1 MATSRG
7 LITTCLLLLI
17 SLQGQTAD
25 AITADGVLQDASG
38 LDIMEAVYSRH
49 QKYPWVYEEQSMIL
63 IDQRGNKNTRKLR
76 RYSRLADN
84 GSADLL
90 LLFDSPTDVK
100 GVALLANRNAQGQM
114 TQAFYL
120 PAFGPQFVRA
130 DSSTSSQQQDNFLGT
145 DYSIDSLVGEVL
157 EDHRYE
163 RVEDFNYRDIDY
175 FVIDVYRKNAA
186 ESLAR
191 RHYIRQDNLFITRSD
206 HFDEIGRLR
215 KRQTQHDLTNVHGDM
230 WRANMM
236 MMDNEH
242 LSHRTVI
249 KIDKRIFSRDYVPE
263 EVFTEA
269 WIVANRSID
278 IEQDPDGPVEDSSD
292 D

>member
-1 MATSRG
+1 
-7 LITTCLLLLI
+7 
-17 SLQGQTAD
+17 
-25 AITADGVLQDASG
+25 
-38 LDIMEAVYSRH
+38 MEAVYSRH

-186 ESLAR
+186 ESLVR

-269 WIVANRSID
+269 WIVANRSLE
-278 IEQDPDGPVEDSSD
+278 IEQDPDGPAEDSSD

>member
-1 MATSRG
+1 MVKRYLFATS
-7 LITTCLLLLI
+7 LLLLVCC
-17 SLQGQTAD
+17 QGQAAD
-25 AITADGVLQDASG
+25 SGDAAQVLRDASG
-38 LDIMEAVYSRH
+38 LTIMETVYSRH
-49 QKYPWVYEEQSMIL
+49 QQYPWVYEEQSMIL

-76 RYSRLADN
+76 RYSRLTDN

-100 GVALLANRNAQGQM
+100 GVALLANRSADGQM

-130 DSSTSSQQQDNFLGT
+130 DSGTSSHQQDSFLGT
-145 DYSIDSLVGEVL
+145 DYSIDNLVGEVL
-157 EDHRYE
+157 EDYRYE
-163 RVEDFNYRDIDY
+163 RAEDFNHKEVDY
-175 FVIDVYRKNAA
+175 FVIDVYRKETAA
-186 ESLAR
+186 RPVR

-206 HFDEIGRLR
+206 HFDELGRLR

-263 EVFTEA
+263 EVFTED
-269 WIVANRSID
+269 WIVANRSL
-278 IEQDPDGPVEDSSD
+278 ELTQDPDMPAEGSGD

>member
-1 MATSRG
+1 VTRRYLFATG
-7 LITTCLLLLI
+7 LMLLVCC
-17 SLQGQTAD
+17 QGQAAESGD
-25 AITADGVLQDASG
+25 ATQAMQEASG
-38 LDIMEAVYSRH
+38 LTIMETVYSRH
-49 QKYPWVYEEQSMIL
+49 QQYPWVYEEQSMIL

-76 RYSRLADN
+76 RYSRLTDN

-100 GVALLANRNAQGQM
+100 GVALLANRSADGQM

-120 PAFGPQFVRA
+120 PAFGPQFVKA
-130 DSSTSSQQQDNFLGT
+130 DSGTSSQQQDSFLGT
-145 DYSIDSLVGEVL
+145 DYSIDNLVGEVL
-157 EDHRYE
+157 EDYRYE
-163 RVEDFNYRDIDY
+163 RAEDFNYKEVDY
-175 FVIDVYRKNAA
+175 FVIDAYRKDAA
-186 ESLAR
+186 TRPVR

-206 HFDEIGRLR
+206 HFDELGRLR

-263 EVFTEA
+263 EVFTED
-269 WIVANRSID
+269 WIVANRSL
-278 IEQDPDGPVEDSSD
+278 ELTQDPDMPAEGSGD